1 VGSGGLARVDVL
13 RVDVLV
19 PSEGISAAQFRD
31 DEITDWT
38 GRQRAASD
46 VLWRNRDVA
55 EAAVERLVEWIR
67 TEGNQHWLGL
77 AGAPPEPVGHAEL
90 VDVAEWTRIPV
101 TVKIEPLVLR
111 QVSEEQVLNEDRL
124 APLLAVTSKGAR
136 PSLAHSVL
144 VDAAFYASDAEPP
157 DPTRAVLTAGIAVE
171 LKVKQTLLEA
181 AEGQLR
187 ELVALLIESPRDY
200 SLAAIALFDKPLRI
214 VLGVSLRNSDKE
226 LYRRIDTLFRRR
238 NDVAHR
244 GKPIGEGEATELVA
258 TAYSA
263 FRALR
268 GVAAEAAD

>member
-1 VGSGGLARVDVL
+1 VEPELLGTSHTSSRRPAEGWSSPFRS
-13 RVDVLV
+13 
-19 PSEGISAAQFRD
+19 PSR
-31 DEITDWT
+31 
-38 GRQRAASD
+38 RAARILSRRF
-46 VLWRNRDVA
+46 LRMI
-55 EAAVERLVEWIR
+55 RLR
-67 TEGNQHWLGL
+67 AQSG
-77 AGAPPEPVGHAEL
+77 GAPPEPVGHAEL

-268 GVAAEAAD
+268 SVAAEAAD